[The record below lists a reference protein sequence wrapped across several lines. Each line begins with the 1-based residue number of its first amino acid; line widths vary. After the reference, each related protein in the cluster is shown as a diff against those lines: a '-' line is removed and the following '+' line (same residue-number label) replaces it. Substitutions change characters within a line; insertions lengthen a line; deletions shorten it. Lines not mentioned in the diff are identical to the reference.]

1 MQTKN
6 VGIMYQIINN
16 IKIFT
21 SSFHNVECY
30 PYCEIILGLSLYEL
44 CFFTTSQFSASF
56 LLNKKQ

>member
-16 IKIFT
+16 IKIFV
-21 SSFHNVECY
+21 SSFHNVEYY
-30 PYCEIILGLSLYEL
+30 PYCEIVLRLVCTNSV
-44 CFFTTSQFSASF
+44 FFTTSQFSASF